1 MSLSERGRTLRS
13 LISHIAERVN
23 HMTDLQPQPLPP
35 RSTVRITAPISVL
48 NDLDKFQRAQAS
60 ILGKA
65 GCPAC
70 TSGLDLHWQA
80 LVDFEVDHAGNVR
93 QIAADELVG

>member
-1 MSLSERGRTLRS
+1 MLRS
-13 LISHIAERVN
+13 LISHTPERVS
-23 HMTDLQPQPLPP
+23 HMTELQPQPLPP
-35 RSTVRITAPISVL
+35 RSTVRIAAPTSVL
-48 NDLDKFQRAQAS
+48 NDLHKFQRAQAS

-80 LVDFEVDHAGNVR
+80 LVDFEVDLAGNVR
-93 QIAADELVG
+93 QIAADGPIG